1 MRTAALLAAAAVTL
15 TAQVRLPQY
24 SRQVLPNGAVLDVMP
39 RRDVPLTTIR
49 VVFKG
54 GSEADPADMSGLA
67 RVTAEAIRRGTAKR
81 TQEQFARE
89 LDSLGAV
96 FSTGADPQSVTIT
109 AEFLSK
115 DLAAGLNLLMDAILN
130 PAFRKRR

>member
-1 MRTAALLAAAAVTL
+1 MRTAALIAAIAFTL
-15 TAQVRLPQY
+15 SAQVRLPQY
-24 SRQVLPNGAVLDVMP
+24 SRQILPNGAVLDVMP
-39 RRDVPLTTIR
+39 RRDVPLTTMR

-89 LDSLGAV
+89 LDSLGAT
-96 FSTGADPQSVTIT
+96 FMTTADAQSVAIT
-109 AEFLSK
+109 RLPPSFFPR
-115 DLAAGLNLLMDAILN
+115 IL
-130 PAFRKRR
+130 RQDSTC